1 MSQKQNFIK
10 LPFEFNVKK
19 LIEDLDC
26 VESFDWV
33 NHPNMSAYDG
43 SWLITSLTSI
53 DGKTKQIVA
62 VENQD
67 YINTPLLQKMKYIK
81 DIINRFQTKVE
92 AVRFMKLGANS
103 IIKTHRDRGSHY
115 NDGLA
120 RIHIPITTNK
130 SVEFILNGQKTKMD
144 VGKCYYIDADAPHS
158 VVNNGDSDR
167 VHLLID
173 CHINDWF
180 KTIFK
185 EAGYIEK
192 KYKYSNKNIN
202 DDNVDEIIKSLISI
216 NTDTSLALARNLKQ

>member
-1 MSQKQNFIK
+1 MSKMYQKQNFIK

-19 LIEDLDC
+19 LIKDLNC
-26 VESFDWV
+26 VDSSDWV
-33 NHPNMSAYDG
+33 NHPNVSAYDG
-43 SWLITSLTSI
+43 SWLITSLTST

-67 YINTPLLQKMKYIK
+67 YINTPLLQKTKYIK
-81 DIINRFQTKVE
+81 DVINRFQTKVE

-115 NDGLA
+115 NDRLA

-173 CHINDWF
+173 CRINDWF

-185 EAGYIEK
+185 
-192 KYKYSNKNIN
+192 N
-202 DDNVDEIIKSLISI
+202 
-216 NTDTSLALARNLKQ
+216 